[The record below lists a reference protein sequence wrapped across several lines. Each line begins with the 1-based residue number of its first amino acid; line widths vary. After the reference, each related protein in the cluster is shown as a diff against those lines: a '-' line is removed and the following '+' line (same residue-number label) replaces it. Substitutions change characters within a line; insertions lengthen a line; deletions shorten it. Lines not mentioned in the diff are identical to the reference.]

1 MPLPLDETDKS
12 HISRYRLTVIA
23 PSTADVV
30 GSAGGWLC
38 DRARAGWDVT
48 VVVGDPVDARPLTIL
63 GATAI
68 GVDGEFADAVR
79 VVPRGGTL
87 AVSAQVLK
95 ADERLR
101 AQVFNI
107 VKRGIA
113 DVVVWG
119 QNAPADATGR
129 EDCRV
134 EHTLSSAARAF
145 KALALGAAAVSRDA
159 LAPTETLFS
168 LGADSLRP
176 LYAV

>member
-1 MPLPLDETDKS
+1 MPLDESDKS

-48 VVVGDPVDARPLTIL
+48 VVVGDPSDARPLTIL

-68 GVDGEFADAVR
+68 GVDGEFCDAVR
-79 VVPRGGTL
+79 AMPKGGTL
-87 AVSAQVLK
+87 AISAQVL
-95 ADERLR
+95 ATDERLR
-101 AQVFNI
+101 AQVLNI
-107 VKRGIA
+107 VKRGFA
-113 DVVVWG
+113 DVIVWG
-119 QNAPADATGR
+119 ENGPPHTTGR

-134 EHTLSSAARAF
+134 EHRLSAAARAF
-145 KALALGAAAVSRDA
+145 KARALGAADVSGDTVG
-159 LAPTETLFS
+159 PTETLFS
-168 LGADSLRP
+168 LGAESLRP